1 MIARD
6 TPAYRRSWL
15 LTLGAACGSLTALG
29 CGQTQHGSSIAAAEV
44 DGCRANLSS
53 YVQEEVWLLYPFRG
67 AAFHARI
74 SGTIVVEQV
83 AYRVVSFVALPAVG
97 ITQAGSSLVRSDTSE
112 PLRLA
117 GGTWEVVLQPLSSL
131 NWRQV
136 ESETDLRVLGLD
148 TVKE

>member
-6 TPAYRRSWL
+6 TPSDRRSWL
-15 LTLGAACGSLTALG
+15 LTLGAACGSLSAVG
-29 CGQTQHGSSIAAAEV
+29 CGQTQHGSSVAAAEV
-44 DGCRANLSS
+44 DGRRDNLSS
-53 YVQEEVWLLYPFRG
+53 YVLDEVWLLYPFRG

-74 SGTIVVEQV
+74 SGTVVVEQD

-97 ITQAGSSLVRSDTSE
+97 ISQAGSSVVRSDTSE

-117 GGTWEVVLQPLSSL
+117 GGTWEVILQPLGSL

-136 ESETDLRVLGLD
+136 ESETDLRILGLD